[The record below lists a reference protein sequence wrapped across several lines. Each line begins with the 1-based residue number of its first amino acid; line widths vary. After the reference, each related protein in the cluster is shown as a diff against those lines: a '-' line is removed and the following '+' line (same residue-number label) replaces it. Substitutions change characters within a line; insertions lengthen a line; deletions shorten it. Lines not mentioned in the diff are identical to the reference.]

1 MNHSLSQLLS
11 AFQPYKA
18 YSGNFKKYTNESKQ
32 CSNSEKQKSFLT
44 FEHIIDMDLS
54 QIQ

>member
-18 YSGNFKKYTNESKQ
+18 YSGIFKKYTNESRQ
-32 CSNSEKQKSFLT
+32 CSNNEKQKSYLT
-44 FEHIIDMDLS
+44 FE
-54 QIQ
+54 